1 MNIPK
6 SRFRGTVVSWYLET
20 ESPQGGYGVAII
32 TFAQVKGGSG
42 KTTAAMCTVAELVAR
57 GSAVAALDL
66 DPNRPLGEFFQRVA
80 ELRQVEIAVP
90 TSERRVS
97 SLVRELASRND
108 NVVIDLMGAA
118 TNDTQVAMALADLVI
133 IPSQM
138 SGTDLRCGVETW
150 RQVVEAAEIS
160 NRVIARGVL
169 LTRTSSG
176 AIRPRVEAFLRQ
188 QYQRVGAHVLTSAF
202 GDRAAWKE
210 MTYSGHI
217 PHLHD
222 RDSNAARNF
231 ISVFEEMMALLRPG
245 ASTAAAA

>member
-1 MNIPK
+1 M
-6 SRFRGTVVSWYLET
+6 
-20 ESPQGGYGVAII
+20 AII

-57 GSAVAALDL
+57 GSTVAALDL
-66 DPNRPLGEFFQRVA
+66 DPNRPLGEFFGRVPD
-80 ELRQVEIAVP
+80 LKSVEVAVA

-97 SLVRELASRND
+97 SLVRELASRSD
-108 NVVIDLMGAA
+108 HVVIDLMGAA
-118 TNDTQVAMALADLVI
+118 TNDTQVAMALADLIV

-138 SGTDLRCGVETW
+138 SGTDLKCGVETW
-150 RQVVEAAEIS
+150 RQALEAAEIS
-160 NRVIARGVL
+160 NRKIAIAVL

-176 AIRPRVEAFLRQ
+176 ATRPRVEAFLRE
-188 QYQRVGAHVLTSAF
+188 QYQRVGANVLTTAF

-210 MTYSGHI
+210 MTYSAHV

-231 ISVFEEMMALLRPG
+231 IALFDELMTLIETVTP
-245 ASTAAAA
+245 AAVAA